1 MSADESGL
9 AVFTAILNT
18 GIRTRFSKI
27 PGYGTE
33 FVLPQSVE
41 GYAQLHNLPE
51 GPTKDAV
58 LTAFADA
65 LRVSLSK
72 LRLIRA
78 DRSDMLDC
86 SSSYDV
92 RRIIDHITD

>member
-1 MSADESGL
+1 MIPGL

-33 FVLPQSVE
+33 FVLPQSIE

-65 LRVSLSK
+65 LRVSFLFLFAHQADK
-72 LRLIRA
+72 L
-78 DRSDMLDC
+78 DMLDC
-86 SSSYDV
+86 SCSYDV
-92 RRIIDHITD
+92 CCVTDNFAY